1 MFGFQQDTRGRWR
14 PYSRQMFRP
23 STAYIDMLFRDH
35 GIFRLV
41 YLNRHRLG
49 ATAWRS
55 AQPAPHHIRTLAQL
69 GIRTIVNLRGER
81 ASGSYWLEEAACE
94 RYGISLVNFAMR
106 ARRAPTRDE
115 LTNAI
120 ALFDQI
126 DYPML
131 MHCKSG
137 ADRTGLM
144 SMMYV
149 HLKEGAPMTIARR
162 QLSLR
167 FGYFPWT
174 TAGILDL
181 LCEHYV
187 QDSQRVPIS
196 FPDWVRQHYSPAR
209 LTEAFATKSW
219 LERFT
224 AYWFGGK

>member
-1 MFGFQQDTRGRWR
+1 MFGSQHDTRGRWR

-23 STAYIDMLFRDH
+23 STAYIDMLLKDH

-49 ATAWRS
+49 ARAWRA
-55 AQPAPHHIRTLAQL
+55 AQPAPHQIRALAQL

-81 ASGSYWLEEAACE
+81 ASGSYWLEEAACK
-94 RYGISLVNFAMR
+94 RHGINLVNLAMR
-106 ARRAPTRDE
+106 SRRAPTRDE
-115 LTNAI
+115 LINAV

-131 MHCKSG
+131 LHCKSG

-144 SMMYV
+144 SMIYV

-167 FGYFPWT
+167 FGYFRWT

-187 QDSQRVPIS
+187 QDNRRVPIP
-196 FPDWVRQHYSPAR
+196 FPDWVRQHYNPAR
-209 LTEAFATKSW
+209 LTEDFGRKSW
-219 LERFT
+219 LERLI
-224 AYWFGGK
+224 AYLFGGK

>member
-1 MFGFQQDTRGRWR
+1 MFGFQQDTGGRWR

-23 STAYIDMLFRDH
+23 STAYLDMLFRDH

-49 ATAWRS
+49 ARAWRS
-55 AQPAPHHIRTLAQL
+55 AQPAPHHIRTLARL

-94 RYGISLVNFAMR
+94 RHGIRLVNLAMR
-106 ARRAPTRDE
+106 SRRAPTRDE

-120 ALFDQI
+120 ALLDQI

-137 ADRTGLM
+137 ADRTGVM
-144 SMMYV
+144 SVIYL
-149 HLKEGAPMTIARR
+149 HLKEGVPMTIARR

-167 FGYFPWT
+167 FGYFRWT

-181 LCEHYV
+181 FCEHYA
-187 QDSQRVPIS
+187 QDNRRAPIS
-196 FPDWVRQHYSPAR
+196 FPDWVRQRYDPSK
-209 LTEAFATKSW
+209 LTEAFGSRSW
-219 LERFT
+219 LDRLT
-224 AYWFGGK
+224 AYVFGGR